1 MPATPRESNGAKNS
15 STATPLH
22 PAAPQKTF
30 TSNIPVPPR
39 FRLHVCGD
47 LAKVLELW
55 NNYCVGKSNTI
66 YECYKFYV
74 RAKEPTEKI
83 KSYASALRTMA
94 DTCAFGSLKEE
105 MIKDQLLCGISDSAP
120 CKKLLQEAE
129 LILEKCMNYSR

>member
-39 FRLHVCGD
+39 FRLHFCGD

-55 NNYCVGKSNTI
+55 NNYCVGKSNTLFMNATNFMS
-66 YECYKFYV
+66 EQKN
-74 RAKEPTEKI
+74 P
-83 KSYASALRTMA
+83 
-94 DTCAFGSLKEE
+94 
-105 MIKDQLLCGISDSAP
+105 Q
-120 CKKLLQEAE
+120 KKLNPMHLHFAQW
-129 LILEKCMNYSR
+129 LIHVPLDP

>member
-1 MPATPRESNGAKNS
+1 MPATPGESNGAKSS
-15 STATPLH
+15 STATPPH
-22 PAAPQKTF
+22 PAALQKTF

-39 FRLHVCGD
+39 FRLLLCGD

-66 YECYKFYV
+66 YERYKFYV

-83 KSYASALRTMA
+83 KAYASALRTMA

-105 MIKDQLLCGISDSAP
+105 MIKDRLLCGISD
-120 CKKLLQEAE
+120 KKLLQEAE
-129 LILEKCMNYSR
+129 LILEKCMNCSR